1 MWLIRE
7 EKDCGMSFG
16 DDTGFGDEVGGFLI
30 TSRGLDEYRAMFGL
44 GPADLGGRIL
54 DCPAGAASFAA
65 EVAGF
70 GGDVT
75 ACDAAY
81 FDFDGVEVGEVCRA
95 QTDLGD
101 RYVRAHPG
109 DYCWTF
115 FTDPDDHH
123 RRRRSAV
130 ELFVADRQRNPDRY
144 VPAELPRLPFPDNA
158 FDLVLSSHLLFSYAD
173 GLGYDFHVRTIT
185 ELIRVSRG
193 DVRIFPLVP
202 TGSAQVYPRLNEL
215 RGDLLNLGITS
226 DVVEVEYEFQQ
237 GADQMMVCRKD
248 PRDSE

>member
-1 MWLIRE
+1 
-7 EKDCGMSFG
+7 MSFG

-65 EVAGF
+65 EVARF

-173 GLGYDFHVRTIT
+173 GLGYDFHVRAIT